1 MKLAFYLEVVLAVML
16 MFYINLTSK
25 THINKNKTTNGQS
38 CYVSIA
44 PAFLLKI
51 SYQI

>member
-16 MFYINLTSK
+16 IFYINLTSK

-38 CYVSIA
+38 CYVCSSISFENQL
-44 PAFLLKI
+44 PNL
-51 SYQI
+51 